1 MRARR
6 WPAPR
11 LAHLPSPDRAPRPPR
26 RSATPPPARSIFSN
40 PRTPREARPG
50 RFRPPGG
57 RLEAREG
64 LVEGV
69 HGLVEGGA
77 LVDGRGDARLVEARE
92 RGRGLVEGVVE
103 LLDDGPGGL
112 GLRGRRAELLGRL
125 LGRRDGALRRVGL
138 AAASARRRRQRRRGE
153 LGELHLDGLA
163 LRLGRRDERREL
175 VHGVGVRAARGVRG
189 VALLVEPGLG
199 PAEVR
204 GCKRRRAGV
213 RDAGGA
219 RGRVAVRRLDLLD
232 RGPRGLGLAGREAV
246 LLRGSERFGD
256 GVVVGAERHGLR
268 RAHEA
273 RRHECRGGSEE
284 EREAELHGGAR
295 GRLLLRR
302 RAICS
307 ILGFRRR

>member
-199 PAEVR
+199 
-204 GCKRRRAGV
+204 
-213 RDAGGA
+213 